1 MAYSVGWSPRAIAD
15 VDAIAGYIS
24 RDSATYASTIVGK
37 ILGETRNLSAFPRS
51 GRMVPEFADE
61 TIREK
66 IVAGYR
72 VIYRIEG
79 ETITIATVIHGR
91 QVL

>member
-1 MAYSVGWSPRAIAD
+1 
-15 VDAIAGYIS
+15 
-24 RDSATYASTIVGK
+24 
-37 ILGETRNLSAFPRS
+37 
-51 GRMVPEFADE
+51 VPEFSDE

-79 ETITIATVIHGR
+79 EVITIATVVHGR

>member
-24 RDSATYASTIVGK
+24 RDSATYASAIVSK
-37 ILGETRNLSAFPRS
+37 ILAATRNLGTFPQL
-51 GRMVPEFADE
+51 GRMVPEFSDE
-61 TIREK
+61 AIREK

-72 VIYRIEG
+72 VIYRIEA
-79 ETITIATVIHGR
+79 ESVTVATVIHGR
-91 QVL
+91 QML

>member
-24 RDSATYASTIVGK
+24 RDSATYASAIVSK
-37 ILGETRNLSAFPRS
+37 ILAATRNLGTFPQS
-51 GRMVPEFADE
+51 GRMVPEFSDE
-61 TIREK
+61 AIREK

-79 ETITIATVIHGR
+79 ESVTVATVIHGR
-91 QVL
+91 QML

>member
-24 RDSATYASTIVGK
+24 RDSATYASTIVCK
-37 ILGETRNLSAFPRS
+37 ILGATRNLGTFPRS
-51 GRMVPEFADE
+51 GRVVPEFSDE

-79 ETITIATVIHGR
+79 EVVTIAAVIHGR

>member
-15 VDAIAGYIS
+15 VDAIAGYIA
-24 RDSATYASTIVGK
+24 RDSPTYASTIVGK
-37 ILGETRNLSAFPRS
+37 ILGVTRNLGEFPRS
-51 GRMVPEFADE
+51 GRVVPEFVDE

-72 VIYRIEG
+72 VVYRIES
-79 ETITIATVIHGR
+79 ESITIATVIHGR
-91 QVL
+91 QAL

>member
-1 MAYSVGWSPRAIAD
+1 MAYSVGWSSRAIAD
-15 VDAIAGYIS
+15 VDTIAGYIA
-24 RDSATYASTIVGK
+24 RDSPTYASTIVSK
-37 ILGETRNLSAFPRS
+37 ILGATRNLGTFPFS
-51 GRMVPEFADE
+51 GRMVPEFSDE

-72 VIYRIEG
+72 VIYRVEDQSI
-79 ETITIATVIHGR
+79 TITTVIHGQ

>member
-1 MAYSVGWSPRAIAD
+1 MAYSVGWSSRAISD
-15 VDAIAGYIS
+15 VDAIAGYIA
-24 RDSATYASTIVGK
+24 RDSPTYASTIVSK
-37 ILGETRNLSAFPRS
+37 ILGATRNLGTFPFS
-51 GRMVPEFADE
+51 GRMVPEFSDE

-72 VIYRIEG
+72 VIYRVEG
-79 ETITIATVIHGR
+79 QSITIATVIHGR

>member
-1 MAYSVGWSPRAIAD
+1 MAYSVGWSSRAIAD
-15 VDAIAGYIS
+15 VDAIAGYVS
-24 RDSATYASTIVGK
+24 RDSATYASTIVNK
-37 ILGETRNLSAFPRS
+37 ILGATRNLGAFPRS
-51 GRMVPEFADE
+51 GRVVPEFSDE

-79 ETITIATVIHGR
+79 ESITIATVIHGR